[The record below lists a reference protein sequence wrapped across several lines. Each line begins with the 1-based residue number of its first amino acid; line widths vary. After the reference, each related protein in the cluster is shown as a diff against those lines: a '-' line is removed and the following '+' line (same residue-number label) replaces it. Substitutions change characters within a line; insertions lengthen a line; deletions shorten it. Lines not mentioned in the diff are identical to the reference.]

1 MIEGLESLTH
11 PRSRRNCVACETDI
25 LRTAN
30 YPYARLVNDCL
41 YRTLPGNEA
50 VKHTVYFFGIP
61 LAVAIFITN
70 SKFLPIYL
78 YENKPYKKTNS

>member
-11 PRSRRNCVACETDI
+11 PRSRRICVACETDI

-50 VKHTVYFFGIP
+50 VNILYISLV
-61 LAVAIFITN
+61 
-70 SKFLPIYL
+70 FLVQL
-78 YENKPYKKTNS
+78 QSS